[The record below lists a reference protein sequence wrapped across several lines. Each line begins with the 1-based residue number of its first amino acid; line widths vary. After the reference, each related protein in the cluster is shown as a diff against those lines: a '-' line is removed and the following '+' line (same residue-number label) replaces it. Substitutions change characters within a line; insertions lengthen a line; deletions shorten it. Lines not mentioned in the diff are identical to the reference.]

1 MEGFDIFMNQEQQEK
16 LQNDMPLFKEISIDF
31 DTGEFVIQDGDLVIL
46 EGTEAL
52 KVWIWKTLKTE
63 RNRYLIY
70 SNSYG
75 NDLADNIGQIYDKVT
90 KDALMINEIKECL
103 LVNPYITN
111 IYNFNIETTEN
122 ERHPIINFNVDTIYG
137 TTESEVNTNSWNI

>member
-1 MEGFDIFMNQEQQEK
+1 MAGFDIFMNQEQQEK
-16 LQNDMPLFKEISIDF
+16 LQNDLPLFKEISIDF

-90 KDALMINEIKECL
+90 KDALMINEIKACL

-122 ERHPIINFNVDTIYG
+122 GRHPIINFNVDTIYG
-137 TTESEVNTNSWNI
+137 TTESEVNTNSWNM

>member
-1 MEGFDIFMNQEQQEK
+1 MAGFDIFMNQEQQEK
-16 LQNDMPLFKEISIDF
+16 LQNDLPLFKEISIDF

-111 IYNFNIETTEN
+111 VYNFSIETKE
-122 ERHPIINFNVDTIYG
+122 EGRHPIINFNVDIIYG
-137 TTESEVNTNSWNI
+137 TTESEVNTNLWNL